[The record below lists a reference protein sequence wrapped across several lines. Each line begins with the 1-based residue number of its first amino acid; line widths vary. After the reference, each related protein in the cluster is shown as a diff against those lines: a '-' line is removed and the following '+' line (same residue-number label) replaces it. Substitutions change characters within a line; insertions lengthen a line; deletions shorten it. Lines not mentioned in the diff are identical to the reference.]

1 MKIYEDLT
9 KLQINCEEPRT
20 HYIPY
25 DTLEKALCDDR
36 EKSAYYKCLNGKWDF
51 EYYDSDYEENV
62 KESKK
67 GKIDVPSCWQMQG
80 YDKPWYTDE
89 NYPFPVDPPYVPTEN
104 PMGIYKRNFEISN
117 EWNDRR
123 TYIVF
128 EGVSSCFELYIND
141 EFVGYSSG
149 SHMPSEFEITKY
161 LKEINTIKVKVR
173 KWCAG
178 SYLEDQDYLRLSGI
192 FRDVYLLSRDG
203 ERVWDIEIIAD
214 DKTINYNG
222 IGEMS
227 VFDADGKTADLS
239 KPILWNAEKPYL
251 YTCVIHH
258 NSEYIPQKIG
268 MRKIEVSDRGELLI
282 NGVSVKLKGVNHHDT
297 HPKYGYY
304 MPREDIK
311 KDVLLMKE
319 LNMNCVRTSHYPP
332 TPYFMELCDEY
343 GLYVIDEADQETHGF
358 KTRKPSEYWI
368 NGGWDVEHPDWICNK
383 PEWKDAFLNRMIRL
397 VERDKN
403 HASVIIWSLG
413 NESGYGENIAEMS
426 RWTKRRDSSR
436 LVHYERANVVDNP
449 ETVDII
455 SYMYTGLEDLVKLAE
470 KDDKRP
476 LFIQEHSHAMG
487 NGPGDLKEYWEVFE
501 KYPRAIGGC
510 IWEWADH
517 GVEDVDG
524 TILYGGDFD
533 EPIHNGNRCCDGLVF
548 ADRSLKSGSLEA
560 KAVYQPMSVSL
571 DGNCVI
577 IKNKYD
583 FTNLNEFSVNW
594 SIENDGKLYDCGSV
608 KVNIEPH
615 MSIGVKLFSKLPELC
630 RYGCYLN
637 VNLSDEDGNIKA
649 ETQLKL
655 DIPKEKHEN
664 CTSYKSVKL
673 HIKDNAIVAEGKDFL
688 YEINTTYGALTN
700 INGLNFADTRLSVWR
715 APTDNDIRSFA
726 DRTGFLADGLGILN
740 GDTAKAENLNRLYN
754 KIYNYEIKDNRAVF
768 CGSLAGVSRMPFFKY
783 ELAYEFFDDASISV
797 KLKGKVRNDC
807 IQLPRLG
814 FEFLL
819 PKTSNE
825 FKYFGMG
832 PNECYCDMHSFAK
845 VGMYKSS
852 AENEYVPYVMP
863 QEHGNH
869 YMTEFV
875 EFKNGLKISSEK
887 PFEINVSEYTPEML
901 TEAKHTNELVK
912 ADYITLRVDYKNSGV
927 NSFALWKS
935 LFDKYAFSEK
945 EIEFAFRIDTKQQ

>member
-9 KLQINCEEPRT
+9 KLQVNCEEPRA

-25 DTLEKALCDDR
+25 DTLEKALRGDR
-36 EKSAYYKCLNGKWDF
+36 KKSMYYKCLNGKWDF
-51 EYYDSDYEENV
+51 EYYDSDYEENI
-62 KESKK
+62 KK
-67 GKIDVPSCWQMQG
+67 PKRGKIEVPGCWQMQG

-117 EWNDRR
+117 SLNNRR

-161 LKEINTIKVKVR
+161 LKAVNTVKVKVR
-173 KWCAG
+173 KWCVG

-203 ERVWDIEIIAD
+203 ERVWDIEITAD

-227 VFDADGKTADLS
+227 IFDAEGRIADLS
-239 KPILWNAEKPYL
+239 SPILWNAEKPYL

-268 MRKIEVSDRGELLI
+268 MRKIEVSDSGELLI

-304 MPREDIK
+304 MPREDVK

-319 LNMNCVRTSHYPP
+319 LNMKCVRTSHYPP
-332 TPYFMELCDEY
+332 TPYFMELCYEY

-358 KTRKPSEYWI
+358 KTRKPSEYWK

-403 HASVIIWSLG
+403 HSSVIVWSLG

-436 LVHYERANVVDNP
+436 LIHYERANVVDNP

-517 GVEDVDG
+517 GVEDSDG

-548 ADRSLKSGSLEA
+548 ADRSLKSGSREA
-560 KAVYQPMSVSL
+560 KAVYRPMSTRL
-571 DGNCVI
+571 DGDTVI
-577 IKNKYD
+577 ISNKYD
-583 FTNLNEFSVNW
+583 FTNLNEFVIYWN
-594 SIENDGKLYDCGSV
+594 IENDGEVFDSGSDIV
-608 KVNIEPH
+608 DVEPH

-637 VNLSDEDGNIKA
+637 ISLSDKNGNIKA
-649 ETQLKL
+649 ESQHKL
-655 DIPKEKHEN
+655 NVLQESIEN
-664 CTSYKSVKL
+664 CNTFADVNIYV
-673 HIKDNAIVAEGKDFL
+673 KDNDIIIDGKDFTHKIDAL
-688 YEINTTYGALTN
+688 YGMLID
-700 INGLNFADTRLSVWR
+700 INGLNYDKSRLSVWR

-754 KIYNYEIKDNRAVF
+754 KIYDYEIKDNKVIFA
-768 CGSLAGVSRMPFFKY
+768 GSLSGISRMPFLKFM
-783 ELAYEFFDDASISV
+783 LTYEFFDDASISV
-797 KLKGKVRNDC
+797 NLKASVRDDC

-819 PKTSNE
+819 PKTSGE
-825 FKYFGMG
+825 FKYYGMG
-832 PNECYCDMHSFAK
+832 PDECYRDMHSFAK
-845 VGMYKSS
+845 VGMYNSS
-852 AENEYVPYVMP
+852 ANDEYVPYVMP

-869 YMTEFV
+869 YMTRYV
-875 EFKNGLKISSEK
+875 EFSNGLKISSEK

-901 TEAKHTNELVK
+901 TTAKHTNELKK
-912 ADYITLRVDYKNSGV
+912 ADYITLRIDYKNSGV
-927 NSFALWKS
+927 NSFAVWKS

>member
-1 MKIYEDLT
+1 
-9 KLQINCEEPRT
+9 
-20 HYIPY
+20 
-25 DTLEKALCDDR
+25 
-36 EKSAYYKCLNGKWDF
+36 
-51 EYYDSDYEENV
+51 
-62 KESKK
+62 
-67 GKIDVPSCWQMQG
+67 
-80 YDKPWYTDE
+80 
-89 NYPFPVDPPYVPTEN
+89 
-104 PMGIYKRNFEISN
+104 
-117 EWNDRR
+117 
-123 TYIVF
+123 
-128 EGVSSCFELYIND
+128 
-141 EFVGYSSG
+141 
-149 SHMPSEFEITKY
+149 
-161 LKEINTIKVKVR
+161 
-173 KWCAG
+173 
-178 SYLEDQDYLRLSGI
+178 
-192 FRDVYLLSRDG
+192 
-203 ERVWDIEIIAD
+203 
-214 DKTINYNG
+214 
-222 IGEMS
+222 
-227 VFDADGKTADLS
+227 
-239 KPILWNAEKPYL
+239 
-251 YTCVIHH
+251 
-258 NSEYIPQKIG
+258 
-268 MRKIEVSDRGELLI
+268 
-282 NGVSVKLKGVNHHDT
+282 
-297 HPKYGYY
+297 
-304 MPREDIK
+304 
-311 KDVLLMKE
+311 
-319 LNMNCVRTSHYPP
+319 
-332 TPYFMELCDEY
+332 
-343 GLYVIDEADQETHGF
+343 
-358 KTRKPSEYWI
+358 
-368 NGGWDVEHPDWICNK
+368 
-383 PEWKDAFLNRMIRL
+383 MIRL

-403 HASVIIWSLG
+403 HSSVIVWSLG

-436 LVHYERANVVDNP
+436 LIHYERANVVDNP

-501 KYPRAIGGC
+501 KYPRTIGGC

-517 GVEDVDG
+517 GVKAKDG
-524 TILYGGDFD
+524 TILYGGDFN
-533 EPIHNGNRCCDGLVF
+533 EPINNGNRCCDGLVF

-615 MSIGVKLFSKLPELC
+615 MSKQVKLFSDLPKLC

>member
-9 KLQINCEEPRT
+9 KLQVNCEEPRA

-25 DTLEKALCDDR
+25 DTLEKALRGDR
-36 EKSAYYKCLNGKWDF
+36 EKSMYYKCLNGKWDF
-51 EYYDSDYEENV
+51 EYYDSDYEENI
-62 KESKK
+62 KEPKR
-67 GKIDVPSCWQMQG
+67 GKIDVPGCWQMQG

-104 PMGIYKRNFEISN
+104 PMGIYKRNFEISDM
-117 EWNDRR
+117 WNNRR
-123 TYIVF
+123 IYIVF
-128 EGVSSCFELYIND
+128 EGVSSCFELYING

-161 LKEINTIKVKVR
+161 IKSVNTIEVKVR

-203 ERVWDIEIIAD
+203 ERVWDVEISAD
-214 DKTINYNG
+214 DTAIKYDG

-227 VFDADGKTADLS
+227 VFDADGSPADIS
-239 KPILWNAEKPYL
+239 NPVLWNAEKPYL

-268 MRKIEVSDRGELLI
+268 MRKIEVSDKGELLI

-297 HPKYGYY
+297 HPEYGYY

-319 LNMNCVRTSHYPP
+319 LNMNCVRTSHYPS

-358 KTRKPSEYWI
+358 KTRKPSEFWE
-368 NGGWDVEHPDWICNK
+368 NDGWDVEHPDWICNK
-383 PEWKDAFLNRMIRL
+383 PEWKNAFLNRMIRL

-403 HASVIIWSLG
+403 HSSVIVWSLG

-426 RWTKRRDSSR
+426 RWAKRRDPSR
-436 LVHYERANVVDNP
+436 LIHYERANVVDNP

-487 NGPGDLKEYWEVFE
+487 NGPGDLKEYWEIFE
-501 KYPRAIGGC
+501 KYPRTIGGC

-517 GVEDVDG
+517 GVKAKDG
-524 TILYGGDFD
+524 TILYGGDFN
-533 EPIHNGNRCCDGLVF
+533 EPINNGNRCCDGLVF

-615 MSIGVKLFSKLPELC
+615 MSKQVKLFSDLPKLC

-637 VNLSDEDGNIKA
+637 ISLSDKNGNIRA
-649 ETQLKL
+649 ESQHKL
-655 DIPKEKHEN
+655 NVLQESIEN
-664 CTSYKSVKL
+664 CNTFADVNIYV
-673 HIKDNAIVAEGKDFL
+673 KDNDIIIDGKDFTHKIDAL
-688 YEINTTYGALTN
+688 YGMLID
-700 INGLNFADTRLSVWR
+700 INGLNYDKSRLSVWR

-825 FKYFGMG
+825 FNYFGMG

-901 TEAKHTNELVK
+901 TEAKHTNELKK
-912 ADYITLRVDYKNSGV
+912 ADYITLRIDYKNSGV
-927 NSFALWKS
+927 NSFAVWKS